1 MARYKSWS
9 ANPVGDYSKRLAKK
23 RSKNSVFGSKKRKK
37 SGCYVA
43 TCVYGSYD
51 CPEVW
56 VLRRFR
62 DNKLENSVLGRTFI
76 TVYYT
81 VSPLLVKCFGNTAFF
96 KKGCKNV
103 LNSLISKLRSK
114 GYEDTPY
121 NDLY

>member
-9 ANPVGDYSKRLAKK
+9 ANPMGDYSKRLAKK
-23 RSKNSVFGSKKRKK
+23 RRKNN
-37 SGCYVA
+37 GCYVA

-62 DNKLENSVLGRTFI
+62 DNKLEQSVFGRAFI
-76 TVYYT
+76 SVYYT
-81 VSPLLVKCFGNTAFF
+81 VSPFLVKCFGNKRIF
-96 KKGCKNV
+96 KKGCKNI
-103 LNSLISKLRSK
+103 LNSFVSKLQSK
-114 GYEDTPY
+114 GYEDSPY

>member
-9 ANPVGDYSKRLAKK
+9 ANPMGDYSKRLAKK
-23 RSKNSVFGSKKRKK
+23 RRK
-37 SGCYVA
+37 SNGCYVA

-62 DNKLENSVLGRTFI
+62 DNTLEKNALGRAFI
-76 TVYYT
+76 SLYYAISPTV
-81 VSPLLVKCFGNTAFF
+81 VKCFGNTNPFR
-96 KKGCKNV
+96 KVCKTI
-103 LNSLISKLRSK
+103 LNHFVHKLQCK

>member
-23 RSKNSVFGSKKRKK
+23 RRKS

-62 DNKLENSVLGRTFI
+62 DGTLEKSILGRAFI
-76 TVYYT
+76 SFYYII
-81 VSPLLVKCFGNTAFF
+81 SPMVVKCFGHMYPF
-96 KKGCKNV
+96 KKMCETI
-103 LNSLISKLRSK
+103 LNSIVCKLQSM
-114 GYEDTPY
+114 GYENSPY
-121 NDLY
+121 DDLY